1 MPRIGFH
8 IGNPIICGGIIV
20 PFEYV
25 KRLKERGYE
34 AYIIANNSNEELE
47 RFYGINH
54 SNISILDN
62 FTDEDVIIA
71 VRWEQTQDLEKYKGI
86 KIQFV
91 QGDDTIYYKN
101 HSDLPRLIKARN
113 NPNWELIGVSKFCL
127 KNWGRGTVIPNG
139 VSERFFNHIGLERN
153 IPCLVEGNDE
163 PNKNIPYAIEQARK
177 FSDDITW
184 MGRETHE
191 RGVKTITNPP
201 QREIPFIYQ
210 RAEHFFKYSYSEG
223 FSLPILEAMASGCIV
238 HTKDMGGNDFCIDGF
253 NCWMNSYDESQNKF
267 IIQNAKQ
274 TAQDY
279 SWDRSIDNLTQY
291 LEVLNLNKS

>member
-1 MPRIGFH
+1 MPKIAFVNTNL
-8 IGNPIICGGIIV
+8 ITCGGILTNY
-20 PFEYV
+20 EYV
-25 KRLKERGYE
+25 SRLKERGFDARLLSNTGNEDLKRYYDIPCE
-34 AYIIANNSNEELE
+34 PISTLKDWTDDDIIIAN
-47 RFYGINH
+47 
-54 SNISILDN
+54 
-62 FTDEDVIIA
+62 
-71 VRWEQTQDLEKYKGI
+71 RWEQIKDLEKYKGR

-101 HSDLPRLIKARN
+101 HADLPRLIEARN

-127 KNWGRGTVIPNG
+127 KNWGRGVVIPNG

-177 FSDDITW
+177 FSNDITW
-184 MGRETHE
+184 LGRETHE

-210 RAEHFFKYSYSEG
+210 RAEHFFKYSHSEG

-238 HTKDMGGNDFCIDGF
+238 HTHDMGGNEFCIDGY
-253 NCWMNSYDESQNKF
+253 NCWMNTYDEKRNNEIRTNAMETAQALAWKNSIDKF
-267 IIQNAKQ
+267 ILHF
-274 TAQDY
+274 
-279 SWDRSIDNLTQY
+279 SIY
-291 LEVLNLNKS
+291 VL